1 MRPSELVRDTG
12 MSAQAVGYWLP
23 RMVDRGTA
31 LRIELEGVVY
41 YSSQP
46 ILHSDEIDNVLN
58 AVFEAVLENYDEFFV
73 FGQAGVPSDELIK
86 NNIAKSLNMY
96 CISFKNLDRDE
107 SKDT

>member
-23 RMVDRGTA
+23 RMVSRGTA
-31 LRIELEGVVY
+31 LRVEVEGVIY

-46 ILHSDEIDNVLN
+46 ILHSEELDNVLD
-58 AVFEAVLENYDEFFV
+58 AVFEALFENYSDFFV
-73 FGQAGVPSDELIK
+73 FGQSDVTAEDLIK

-96 CISFKNLDRDE
+96 CILIKTLD
-107 SKDT
+107 SKGSKQA